1 MHACICAAY
10 GPESSVA
17 WPSEPPTPTRHQ
29 PSESAVSQDEWRR
42 GSDHTVQAAAAA
54 KNSLAAKRDFLFKY
68 AVMLAIG
75 LAGASPRALV
85 LYLSRHVPSVSVAQ
99 ALSDFPALWAP
110 CAKEGAAF
118 SAHSPEGSL
127 YKYLIG
133 SDRAIK
139 GACMTLAFVAA
150 LGSGIGEQ
158 KRGRNGGIRCCAA
171 LMSVLIFLAGTVV
184 HLCLLMLAPTIET
197 LFVVERGEKVYMVT
211 LYVALVGA
219 TVALLSFVDARE
231 RMVLS
236 MRKRESVA
244 LVARKAKLLLF
255 VMVRPLMTPVRLP
268 CNIYTEWSTDPVL
281 CNGTVA

>member
-1 MHACICAAY
+1 M
-10 GPESSVA
+10 P
-17 WPSEPPTPTRHQ
+17 PSECASRAGVGAGDAPPP
-29 PSESAVSQDEWRR
+29 
-42 GSDHTVQAAAAA
+42 G
-54 KNSLAAKRDFLFKY
+54 FLFKS
-68 AVMLAIG
+68 AVMMAIG
-75 LAGASPRALV
+75 IAGASPRALV
-85 LYLSRHVPSVSVAQ
+85 LLLSRCVPSVSVAQ